1 MYINNSSTHFPEPHC
16 NGKCSN
22 CGNCCIPWLPLT
34 NEEIKVIKDYISKH
48 NIKPIPLQEGNNY
61 YLDCCFHDRKNKRCT
76 IYPVRPEVCRNF
88 ICSASNKKIK
98 KDRYYYDKRADVN
111 GVHLDKFTTMDLLF
125 YDDPSCFLHFLVYKF
140 KPKDINELKILCR
153 KFGQSELAD
162 AICDNEGGD

>member
-140 KPKDINELKILCR
+140 KPKDINELKFLCR

>member
-1 MYINNSSTHFPEPHC
+1 MYINNLSTHFPEPRC

-22 CGNCCIPWLPLT
+22 CGNCCIPWLPLN

-140 KPKDINELKILCR
+140 KPKDINELKFLCR

-162 AICDNEGGD
+162 AICDKEGGD

>member
-1 MYINNSSTHFPEPHC
+1 MYTNKLSTHFPEPHC

-22 CGNCCIPWLPLT
+22 CGDCCIPWLPLT

-48 NIKPIPLQEGNNY
+48 NIKPIPLREGNNY
-61 YLDCCFHDRKNKRCT
+61 YFDCCFHDRKNKRCT

-98 KDRYYYDKRADVN
+98 KDRYYYDNRADVN

-125 YDDPSCFLHFLVYKF
+125 YDDPSCFLHFLVYEF
-140 KPKDINELKILCR
+140 KPKDINELKFLCR
-153 KFGQSELAD
+153 NLGQAELAD

>member
-1 MYINNSSTHFPEPHC
+1 MYINKLSTHFPEPHC

-22 CGNCCIPWLPLT
+22 CGDCCIPWLPLT

-140 KPKDINELKILCR
+140 KPKDINKLKFLCR

>member
-88 ICSASNKKIK
+88 ICSASNSKIK

-140 KPKDINELKILCR
+140 KPKDINELKFLCR

-162 AICDNEGGD
+162 AICYNEGGD

>member
-1 MYINNSSTHFPEPHC
+1 MYINNLSTHFPEPRC

-140 KPKDINELKILCR
+140 KPKDINELKFLCR

-162 AICDNEGGD
+162 AICDKEGGD

>member
-1 MYINNSSTHFPEPHC
+1 MYINNLSTHFPDC

-140 KPKDINELKILCR
+140 KPKDINELKFLCR

-162 AICDNEGGD
+162 AICDKEGGD

>member
-1 MYINNSSTHFPEPHC
+1 MYINNLSTHFPEPYC

-140 KPKDINELKILCR
+140 KPKDINELKFLCR

-162 AICDNEGGD
+162 AICDKEGGD

>member
-1 MYINNSSTHFPEPHC
+1 MYINKLSTHFPESHC

-22 CGNCCIPWLPLT
+22 CGDCCIPWLPLT

-48 NIKPIPLQEGNNY
+48 NIKPIPLQEENNY

-140 KPKDINELKILCR
+140 KPKDINELKFLCR

-162 AICDNEGGD
+162 AICDKEGGD